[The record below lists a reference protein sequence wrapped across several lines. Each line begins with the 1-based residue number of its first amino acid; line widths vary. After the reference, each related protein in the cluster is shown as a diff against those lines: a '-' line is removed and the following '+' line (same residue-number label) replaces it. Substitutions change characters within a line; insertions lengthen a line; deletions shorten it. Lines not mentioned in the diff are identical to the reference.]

1 VENLDCLFHSLL
13 LELGEQ
19 SGQVRAGDGQACQ
32 YTVPMAG
39 NTKLKSGGVRK
50 GSSCLGVEARDQEL
64 EVVEARDQTRA
75 RGLNV
80 EQGEVDV
87 VARD

>member
-1 VENLDCLFHSLL
+1 
-13 LELGEQ
+13 
-19 SGQVRAGDGQACQ
+19 
-32 YTVPMAG
+32 MAG